1 MVLSMKQ
8 IKLLLLFFHSLNS
21 EFKGIKNLLEKIEFY
36 NENDH
41 ILEEKDQSDDLL
53 FIPTKYYLF
62 LKEPALKEIKIE
74 KTDSN
79 INEIEL

>member
-41 ILEEKDQSDDLL
+41 ILEEKDQSDG
-53 FIPTKYYLF
+53 
-62 LKEPALKEIKIE
+62 ALVRPMRSREGNRPIRWHSG
-74 KTDSN
+74 KT
-79 INEIEL
+79 NEIT